1 MPSREF
7 LAAGRF
13 ALCALVSAPCLAR
26 AEAPL
31 PPESPVN
38 VKFDAPTGHFSENI
52 RQAPCA
58 STQLH
63 TDIRIDKA
71 YPDPGGKWASVV
83 QIVINQTEPLGT
95 QATLILLPAEHA
107 QIELRK
113 YSYQRAVDEIPFSA
127 QASLGK
133 SIDVTLSWTAEGSL
147 SIIVNRSERHTI
159 ALGEPVRTVKF
170 TSSGA
175 KVEFDNV
182 QFDAPASARQCG
194 SKRTDI

>member
-1 MPSREF
+1 MRSREL

-13 ALCALVSAPCLAR
+13 ALCALVSAPYLAR
-26 AEAPL
+26 AAAPL

-63 TDIRIDKA
+63 TDIRIDKV

-83 QIVINQTEPLGT
+83 QIVINQTEPLDI
-95 QATLILLPAEHA
+95 QAALVLLPAEHA

-113 YSYQRAVDEIPFSA
+113 YSHQRAVDEIPFSA
-127 QASLGK
+127 QASLGR
-133 SIDVTLSWTAEGSL
+133 SIDVMLSWAEGSL

-194 SKRTDI
+194 GKRTDI